1 MVELHNYFIL
11 VGGGGLFFI
20 IIEKIYNLVCF
31 QRLGTGI
38 ILYKEL

>member
-11 VGGGGLFFI
+11 WGGGLFFI